1 MEPIVKNGFSTET
14 EIKNSLLQIKNYL
27 EKTIRE
33 LTAVVEKK
41 DAEIVRLQQLADK
54 TKDTMDGNS
63 QLINKLLG
71 DLGKL
76 QNDLDWYKRT
86 YEKRSFLGTIRT
98 KLLKK

>member
-41 DAEIVRLQQLADK
+41 DAEIIRLQQLADK